1 MNAKEYL
8 SQSYRLDNMIS
19 SNLKE
24 IERLKDMAESVSG
37 VSLDNDFVQ
46 TSKNIE
52 PYFVNCLSKIDFL
65 KHSIDE
71 EVSLLIELK
80 KQIRDTILQL
90 GNADERMV
98 LMYRY
103 IDNLTWEKIAEEM
116 DADPKTVWRWHKS
129 ALDHIVVPKN
139 PIAIRHMTET
149 PI

>member
-46 TSKNIE
+46 TSKNID
-52 PYFVNCLSKIDFL
+52 PCFVTCLSKIDYL

-80 KQIRDTILQL
+80 KQIRDTIL
-90 GNADERMV
+90 
-98 LMYRY
+98 
-103 IDNLTWEKIAEEM
+103 
-116 DADPKTVWRWHKS
+116 
-129 ALDHIVVPKN
+129 
-139 PIAIRHMTET
+139 
-149 PI
+149 